1 MKITTDNILD
11 IVTDIDDLVKNHPE
25 EHREL
30 IKRGMSDDGAL
41 GQAFDMYV
49 EIIRT
54 DLKSREKIQE
64 IES

>member
-11 IVTDIDDLVKNHPE
+11 IVTHIDDLVKNHPE

-30 IKRGMSDDGAL
+30 VKRGMADDGTL